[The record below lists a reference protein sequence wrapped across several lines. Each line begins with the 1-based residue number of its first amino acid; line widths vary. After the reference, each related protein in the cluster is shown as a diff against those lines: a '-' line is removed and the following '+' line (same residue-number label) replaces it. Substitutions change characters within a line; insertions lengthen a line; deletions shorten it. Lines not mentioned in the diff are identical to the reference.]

1 MTVCDALLTRIPIRG
16 ITDRLNINILLN
28 MQLCNLHIVELLNY
42 QLDTNKTP
50 VNVYLDLSKAFDS
63 LSHKILLDKIK
74 ILVSLT

>member
-1 MTVCDALLTRIPIRG
+1 MTVCDALLTRILIRG

-42 QLDTNKTP
+42 QLDANKTP
-50 VNVYLDLSKAFDS
+50 VNVYLDLSKAFDT